1 MSAPTEGRI
10 VFEDVSK
17 TFTGRAADT
26 AALRGVSLEIA
37 PGTIYGVIG
46 YSGAGK
52 STLIRLVNGLEH
64 PTSGR
69 VVVDGVDIGSL
80 QGSRLRTAQKRTG
93 MIFQQFN
100 LLETVKV
107 RDNVALPLRLDG
119 VGKAAARAR
128 ADEVLEFVGLGGK
141 ADSHA
146 GELSGGQK
154 QRVGIARALVR
165 NPKIL
170 LSDEATSALDPTTTG
185 QIIEL
190 LRSINREYGTTILVV
205 THEMDVIKDL
215 AEEVAV
221 MAAGE
226 VVEQGTVLDTFLHPK
241 ADITRRLRHHRHS
254 PGNSATRR
262 RAPGRRRTLAP
273 AARGRTGHAAP
284 GLGPDH
290 GHRRI
295 DQHAARRHDRD
306 PRPYGRSDDPEGHGL
321 ARAGRRRAHVPGGP
335 RHSRRGGRGMNDD
348 KWTLITP
355 EVFLTALGETLQML
369 GVALALGSVLGIAIG
384 TVLALTR
391 PGGVLPNRPVNL
403 ILGIVVNLIRSLP
416 FIILLVAILPFTRL
430 LVGTSIGVWAAIV
443 PLTVM
448 IAPYIGRLVENS
460 LLEVPQGVIEAAR
473 AMGASPFQIFWR
485 FLLPEARS
493 SLILALTIA
502 SVGLVDA
509 TAMAGTV
516 GAGGIGDLALSYG
529 YQRYDGF
536 AMVITAVTLIILVQ
550 GLQTIGTG
558 VARRYRRR

>member
-1 MSAPTEGRI
+1 MNAPAEGRI

-80 QGSRLRTAQKRTG
+80 SGSRLRTAQKRTG

-119 VGKAAARAR
+119 VGKGAARAR

-241 ADITRRLRHHRHS
+241 ADITRDFVTTVIPQGIPQRVVEHLGGDGLWRLLLVDEQVTQPLVSDLITGIGVSINMLHADMTEIRNHTVGQMILKVTGS
-254 PGNSATRR
+254 PEQVAEA
-262 RAPGRRRTLAP
+262 RAFL
-273 AARGRTGHAAP
+273 AARV
-284 GLGPDH
+284 
-290 GHRRI
+290 
-295 DQHAARRHDRD
+295 
-306 PRPYGRSDDPEGHGL
+306 
-321 ARAGRRRAHVPGGP
+321 AHVE
-335 RHSRRGGRGMNDD
+335 
-348 KWTLITP
+348 
-355 EVFLTALGETLQML
+355 EV
-369 GVALALGSVLGIAIG
+369 
-384 TVLALTR
+384 
-391 PGGVLPNRPVNL
+391 
-403 ILGIVVNLIRSLP
+403 
-416 FIILLVAILPFTRL
+416 
-430 LVGTSIGVWAAIV
+430 VG
-443 PLTVM
+443 
-448 IAPYIGRLVENS
+448 
-460 LLEVPQGVIEAAR
+460 
-473 AMGASPFQIFWR
+473 
-485 FLLPEARS
+485 
-493 SLILALTIA
+493 
-502 SVGLVDA
+502 
-509 TAMAGTV
+509 
-516 GAGGIGDLALSYG
+516 
-529 YQRYDGF
+529 
-536 AMVITAVTLIILVQ
+536 
-550 GLQTIGTG
+550 
-558 VARRYRRR
+558 

>member
-1 MSAPTEGRI
+1 MSTPAEGRI

-17 TFTGRAADT
+17 TYPGRAADT
-26 AALRGVSLEIA
+26 AALRGVSLEVA

-69 VVVDGVDIGSL
+69 VVVDGVDVGSL

-128 ADEVLEFVGLGGK
+128 AEEVLDFVGLGGK
-141 ADSHA
+141 ADNHA

-226 VVEQGTVLDTFLHPK
+226 VVEQGTVLETFLHPK
-241 ADITRRLRHHRHS
+241 ADITRDFVTTVIPQGIPQRVVEHLGGDGLWRLLLVDQQVTQPLVSDLITGIGVSINMLHADMTEIRDHTV
-254 PGNSATRR
+254 GQMILKVTGSAEQV
-262 RAPGRRRTLAP
+262 
-273 AARGRTGHAAP
+273 AAAHAF
-284 GLGPDH
+284 LE
-290 GHRRI
+290 
-295 DQHAARRHDRD
+295 ARV
-306 PRPYGRSDDPEGHGL
+306 
-321 ARAGRRRAHVPGGP
+321 AHVE
-335 RHSRRGGRGMNDD
+335 
-348 KWTLITP
+348 
-355 EVFLTALGETLQML
+355 EV
-369 GVALALGSVLGIAIG
+369 
-384 TVLALTR
+384 
-391 PGGVLPNRPVNL
+391 
-403 ILGIVVNLIRSLP
+403 
-416 FIILLVAILPFTRL
+416 
-430 LVGTSIGVWAAIV
+430 VG
-443 PLTVM
+443 
-448 IAPYIGRLVENS
+448 
-460 LLEVPQGVIEAAR
+460 
-473 AMGASPFQIFWR
+473 
-485 FLLPEARS
+485 
-493 SLILALTIA
+493 
-502 SVGLVDA
+502 
-509 TAMAGTV
+509 
-516 GAGGIGDLALSYG
+516 
-529 YQRYDGF
+529 
-536 AMVITAVTLIILVQ
+536 
-550 GLQTIGTG
+550 
-558 VARRYRRR
+558 

>member
-1 MSAPTEGRI
+1 LVQLSNAEGRI

-17 TFTGRAADT
+17 TFTGRAAHT
-26 AALRGVSLEIA
+26 AALRGVSLQIA

-64 PTSGR
+64 PSSGR

-80 QGSRLRTAQKRTG
+80 SGSRLRTAQKRTG

-226 VVEQGTVLDTFLHPK
+226 VVEQGTVLDTFLRPQ
-241 ADITRRLRHHRHS
+241 ADITRDFVTTVIPQGIPQRVVEHLGGDGLWRLLLVDEQVTQPLVSDLITGIGVSINMLHADMTEIRNHTVGQMILKVTGSSEQVAAAH
-254 PGNSATRR
+254 AF
-262 RAPGRRRTLAP
+262 L
-273 AARGRTGHAAP
+273 AARV
-284 GLGPDH
+284 
-290 GHRRI
+290 
-295 DQHAARRHDRD
+295 
-306 PRPYGRSDDPEGHGL
+306 
-321 ARAGRRRAHVPGGP
+321 AHVE
-335 RHSRRGGRGMNDD
+335 
-348 KWTLITP
+348 
-355 EVFLTALGETLQML
+355 EV
-369 GVALALGSVLGIAIG
+369 
-384 TVLALTR
+384 
-391 PGGVLPNRPVNL
+391 
-403 ILGIVVNLIRSLP
+403 
-416 FIILLVAILPFTRL
+416 
-430 LVGTSIGVWAAIV
+430 VG
-443 PLTVM
+443 
-448 IAPYIGRLVENS
+448 
-460 LLEVPQGVIEAAR
+460 
-473 AMGASPFQIFWR
+473 
-485 FLLPEARS
+485 
-493 SLILALTIA
+493 
-502 SVGLVDA
+502 
-509 TAMAGTV
+509 
-516 GAGGIGDLALSYG
+516 
-529 YQRYDGF
+529 
-536 AMVITAVTLIILVQ
+536 
-550 GLQTIGTG
+550 
-558 VARRYRRR
+558 

>member
-1 MSAPTEGRI
+1 LSTPAEGRI

-26 AALRGVSLEIA
+26 AALRGVSLEVA

-69 VVVDGVDIGSL
+69 VVVDGIDVGSL
-80 QGSRLRTAQKRTG
+80 QGARLRTAQKRTG

-119 VGKAAARAR
+119 VGKTAARAR
-128 ADEVLEFVGLGGK
+128 ADEVLEFVGLGEK
-141 ADSHA
+141 ADNHA

-226 VVEQGTVLDTFLHPK
+226 VVEQGTVLETFLHPK
-241 ADITRRLRHHRHS
+241 ADITRDFVTTVIPQGIPQRVVEHLGGDGLWRLLLVDDQVTQPLVSDLITGIGVSINMLHADMTEIRDHTVGQMILKVTGT
-254 PGNSATRR
+254 PEQV
-262 RAPGRRRTLAP
+262 
-273 AARGRTGHAAP
+273 AAAHAF
-284 GLGPDH
+284 LE
-290 GHRRI
+290 
-295 DQHAARRHDRD
+295 ARV
-306 PRPYGRSDDPEGHGL
+306 
-321 ARAGRRRAHVPGGP
+321 AHVE
-335 RHSRRGGRGMNDD
+335 
-348 KWTLITP
+348 
-355 EVFLTALGETLQML
+355 EV
-369 GVALALGSVLGIAIG
+369 V
-384 TVLALTR
+384 
-391 PGGVLPNRPVNL
+391 
-403 ILGIVVNLIRSLP
+403 
-416 FIILLVAILPFTRL
+416 
-430 LVGTSIGVWAAIV
+430 
-443 PLTVM
+443 
-448 IAPYIGRLVENS
+448 
-460 LLEVPQGVIEAAR
+460 
-473 AMGASPFQIFWR
+473 
-485 FLLPEARS
+485 
-493 SLILALTIA
+493 
-502 SVGLVDA
+502 
-509 TAMAGTV
+509 
-516 GAGGIGDLALSYG
+516 
-529 YQRYDGF
+529 
-536 AMVITAVTLIILVQ
+536 
-550 GLQTIGTG
+550 
-558 VARRYRRR
+558 

>member
-1 MSAPTEGRI
+1 MSAPAEGRI

-80 QGSRLRTAQKRTG
+80 SGSRLRTAQKRTG

-241 ADITRRLRHHRHS
+241 ADITRDFVTTVIPQGIPQRVVEHLGGDGLWRLLLVDEQVTQPLVSDLITGIGVSINMLHADMTEIRNPTVGQMILKVTGS
-254 PGNSATRR
+254 PEQVAEA
-262 RAPGRRRTLAP
+262 RAFL
-273 AARGRTGHAAP
+273 AARV
-284 GLGPDH
+284 
-290 GHRRI
+290 
-295 DQHAARRHDRD
+295 
-306 PRPYGRSDDPEGHGL
+306 
-321 ARAGRRRAHVPGGP
+321 AHV
-335 RHSRRGGRGMNDD
+335 
-348 KWTLITP
+348 
-355 EVFLTALGETLQML
+355 EE
-369 GVALALGSVLGIAIG
+369 VLG
-384 TVLALTR
+384 
-391 PGGVLPNRPVNL
+391 
-403 ILGIVVNLIRSLP
+403 
-416 FIILLVAILPFTRL
+416 
-430 LVGTSIGVWAAIV
+430 
-443 PLTVM
+443 
-448 IAPYIGRLVENS
+448 
-460 LLEVPQGVIEAAR
+460 
-473 AMGASPFQIFWR
+473 
-485 FLLPEARS
+485 
-493 SLILALTIA
+493 
-502 SVGLVDA
+502 
-509 TAMAGTV
+509 
-516 GAGGIGDLALSYG
+516 
-529 YQRYDGF
+529 
-536 AMVITAVTLIILVQ
+536 
-550 GLQTIGTG
+550 
-558 VARRYRRR
+558 

>member
-1 MSAPTEGRI
+1 MSAPAEGRI

-26 AALRGVSLEIA
+26 AALRGVSLEVP

-119 VGKAAARAR
+119 VGKAAARER

-141 ADSHA
+141 ADNHA

-215 AEEVAV
+215 AERVAV
-221 MAAGE
+221 MADGE
-226 VVEQGTVLDTFLHPK
+226 VVEQGTVLDTFLHPQ
-241 ADITRRLRHHRHS
+241 ADITRNFVTTVIPQGIPQRVVEHLGGDGLWRLLLVDEQVTQ
-254 PGNSATRR
+254 P
-262 RAPGRRRTLAP
+262 LV
-273 AARGRTGHAAP
+273 
-284 GLGPDH
+284 
-290 GHRRI
+290 
-295 DQHAARRHDRD
+295 
-306 PRPYGRSDDPEGHGL
+306 SD
-321 ARAGRRRAHVPGGP
+321 
-335 RHSRRGGRGMNDD
+335 
-348 KWTLITP
+348 LIT
-355 EVFLTALGETLQML
+355 G
-369 GVALALGSVLGIAIG
+369 
-384 TVLALTR
+384 
-391 PGGVLPNRPVNL
+391 
-403 ILGIVVNLIRSLP
+403 
-416 FIILLVAILPFTRL
+416 
-430 LVGTSIGVWAAIV
+430 IGVSINMLHADMTEIRNH
-443 PLTVM
+443 TVGQM
-448 IAPYIGRLVENS
+448 ILKVTGSPEQVA
-460 LLEVPQGVIEAAR
+460 AAR
-473 AMGASPFQIFWR
+473 A
-485 FLLPEARS
+485 FLEARV
-493 SLILALTIA
+493 AHVEEV
-502 SVGLVDA
+502 VG
-509 TAMAGTV
+509 
-516 GAGGIGDLALSYG
+516 
-529 YQRYDGF
+529 
-536 AMVITAVTLIILVQ
+536 
-550 GLQTIGTG
+550 
-558 VARRYRRR
+558 

>member
-1 MSAPTEGRI
+1 MSAPAEGRI

-80 QGSRLRTAQKRTG
+80 SGSRLRTAQKRTG

-241 ADITRRLRHHRHS
+241 ADITRDFVTTVIPQGIPQRVVEHLGGDGLWRLLLVDEQVTQPLVSDLITGIGVSINMLHADMTEIRNHTVGQMILKVTGS
-254 PGNSATRR
+254 PEQVAEA
-262 RAPGRRRTLAP
+262 RAFL
-273 AARGRTGHAAP
+273 AARV
-284 GLGPDH
+284 
-290 GHRRI
+290 
-295 DQHAARRHDRD
+295 
-306 PRPYGRSDDPEGHGL
+306 
-321 ARAGRRRAHVPGGP
+321 AHVE
-335 RHSRRGGRGMNDD
+335 
-348 KWTLITP
+348 
-355 EVFLTALGETLQML
+355 EV
-369 GVALALGSVLGIAIG
+369 
-384 TVLALTR
+384 
-391 PGGVLPNRPVNL
+391 
-403 ILGIVVNLIRSLP
+403 
-416 FIILLVAILPFTRL
+416 
-430 LVGTSIGVWAAIV
+430 VG
-443 PLTVM
+443 
-448 IAPYIGRLVENS
+448 
-460 LLEVPQGVIEAAR
+460 
-473 AMGASPFQIFWR
+473 
-485 FLLPEARS
+485 
-493 SLILALTIA
+493 
-502 SVGLVDA
+502 
-509 TAMAGTV
+509 
-516 GAGGIGDLALSYG
+516 
-529 YQRYDGF
+529 
-536 AMVITAVTLIILVQ
+536 
-550 GLQTIGTG
+550 
-558 VARRYRRR
+558 

>member
-1 MSAPTEGRI
+1 LSNAEGRI

-26 AALRGVSLEIA
+26 AALRGVSLDIA

-80 QGSRLRTAQKRTG
+80 SGSRLRTAQKRTG

-226 VVEQGTVLDTFLHPK
+226 VVEQGTVLDTFLRPQ
-241 ADITRRLRHHRHS
+241 ADITRDFVTTVIPQGIPQRVVEHLGGDGLWRLLLVDDQVTQPLVSDLITGIGVSINMLHADMTEIRNHTVGQMILKVTGS
-254 PGNSATRR
+254 PEQVA
-262 RAPGRRRTLAP
+262 AAHAFL
-273 AARGRTGHAAP
+273 AARVA
-284 GLGPDH
+284 
-290 GHRRI
+290 
-295 DQHAARRHDRD
+295 QV
-306 PRPYGRSDDPEGHGL
+306 E
-321 ARAGRRRAHVPGGP
+321 
-335 RHSRRGGRGMNDD
+335 
-348 KWTLITP
+348 
-355 EVFLTALGETLQML
+355 EV
-369 GVALALGSVLGIAIG
+369 
-384 TVLALTR
+384 
-391 PGGVLPNRPVNL
+391 
-403 ILGIVVNLIRSLP
+403 
-416 FIILLVAILPFTRL
+416 
-430 LVGTSIGVWAAIV
+430 VG
-443 PLTVM
+443 
-448 IAPYIGRLVENS
+448 
-460 LLEVPQGVIEAAR
+460 
-473 AMGASPFQIFWR
+473 
-485 FLLPEARS
+485 
-493 SLILALTIA
+493 
-502 SVGLVDA
+502 
-509 TAMAGTV
+509 
-516 GAGGIGDLALSYG
+516 
-529 YQRYDGF
+529 
-536 AMVITAVTLIILVQ
+536 
-550 GLQTIGTG
+550 
-558 VARRYRRR
+558 

>member
-1 MSAPTEGRI
+1 MSAPAEGRI

-80 QGSRLRTAQKRTG
+80 SGSRLRTAQKRTG

-119 VGKAAARAR
+119 VGKTAARAR

-241 ADITRRLRHHRHS
+241 ADITRDFVTTVIPQGIPQRVVEHLGGDGLWRLLLVDEQVTQPLVSDLITGIGVSINMLHADMTEIRNHTVGQMILKVTGS
-254 PGNSATRR
+254 PEQVAEA
-262 RAPGRRRTLAP
+262 RAFL
-273 AARGRTGHAAP
+273 AARV
-284 GLGPDH
+284 
-290 GHRRI
+290 
-295 DQHAARRHDRD
+295 
-306 PRPYGRSDDPEGHGL
+306 
-321 ARAGRRRAHVPGGP
+321 AHVE
-335 RHSRRGGRGMNDD
+335 
-348 KWTLITP
+348 
-355 EVFLTALGETLQML
+355 EV
-369 GVALALGSVLGIAIG
+369 
-384 TVLALTR
+384 
-391 PGGVLPNRPVNL
+391 
-403 ILGIVVNLIRSLP
+403 
-416 FIILLVAILPFTRL
+416 
-430 LVGTSIGVWAAIV
+430 VG
-443 PLTVM
+443 
-448 IAPYIGRLVENS
+448 
-460 LLEVPQGVIEAAR
+460 
-473 AMGASPFQIFWR
+473 
-485 FLLPEARS
+485 
-493 SLILALTIA
+493 
-502 SVGLVDA
+502 
-509 TAMAGTV
+509 
-516 GAGGIGDLALSYG
+516 
-529 YQRYDGF
+529 
-536 AMVITAVTLIILVQ
+536 
-550 GLQTIGTG
+550 
-558 VARRYRRR
+558 

>member
-1 MSAPTEGRI
+1 MSTPAEGRI

-26 AALRGVSLEIA
+26 AALRGVSLDIA

-80 QGSRLRTAQKRTG
+80 QGSKLRAAQKRTG

-119 VGKAAARAR
+119 VGKAAARER
-128 ADEVLEFVGLGGK
+128 ADEVLDFVGLGGK
-141 ADSHA
+141 ADNHA

-226 VVEQGTVLDTFLHPK
+226 VVEQGTVLETFLHPK
-241 ADITRRLRHHRHS
+241 ADITRDFVTTVIPQGIPQRVVEHLGGDGLWRLLLVDDQVTQPLVSDLITGIGVSINMLHADMTEIRDHTVGQMIVKVTGSPEQVAAAHS
-254 PGNSATRR
+254 Y
-262 RAPGRRRTLAP
+262 LH
-273 AARGRTGHAAP
+273 ARV
-284 GLGPDH
+284 
-290 GHRRI
+290 
-295 DQHAARRHDRD
+295 
-306 PRPYGRSDDPEGHGL
+306 
-321 ARAGRRRAHVPGGP
+321 AHVE
-335 RHSRRGGRGMNDD
+335 
-348 KWTLITP
+348 
-355 EVFLTALGETLQML
+355 EV
-369 GVALALGSVLGIAIG
+369 
-384 TVLALTR
+384 
-391 PGGVLPNRPVNL
+391 
-403 ILGIVVNLIRSLP
+403 
-416 FIILLVAILPFTRL
+416 
-430 LVGTSIGVWAAIV
+430 VG
-443 PLTVM
+443 
-448 IAPYIGRLVENS
+448 
-460 LLEVPQGVIEAAR
+460 
-473 AMGASPFQIFWR
+473 
-485 FLLPEARS
+485 
-493 SLILALTIA
+493 
-502 SVGLVDA
+502 
-509 TAMAGTV
+509 
-516 GAGGIGDLALSYG
+516 
-529 YQRYDGF
+529 
-536 AMVITAVTLIILVQ
+536 
-550 GLQTIGTG
+550 
-558 VARRYRRR
+558 

>member
-1 MSAPTEGRI
+1 MSAPAEGRI

-141 ADSHA
+141 ADNHA

-221 MAAGE
+221 MAGGE
-226 VVEQGTVLDTFLHPK
+226 VVEQGTVLETFLHPK
-241 ADITRRLRHHRHS
+241 ADITRDFVTTVIPQGIPQRVVEHLGGDGLWRLLLVDDQVTQPLVSDLITGIGVSINMLHADMTEIRDHTVGQMILKVTGS
-254 PGNSATRR
+254 PEQVAAAHTF
-262 RAPGRRRTLAP
+262 L
-273 AARGRTGHAAP
+273 AARVT
-284 GLGPDH
+284 
-290 GHRRI
+290 
-295 DQHAARRHDRD
+295 
-306 PRPYGRSDDPEGHGL
+306 
-321 ARAGRRRAHVPGGP
+321 HVE
-335 RHSRRGGRGMNDD
+335 
-348 KWTLITP
+348 
-355 EVFLTALGETLQML
+355 EV
-369 GVALALGSVLGIAIG
+369 
-384 TVLALTR
+384 
-391 PGGVLPNRPVNL
+391 
-403 ILGIVVNLIRSLP
+403 
-416 FIILLVAILPFTRL
+416 
-430 LVGTSIGVWAAIV
+430 VG
-443 PLTVM
+443 
-448 IAPYIGRLVENS
+448 
-460 LLEVPQGVIEAAR
+460 
-473 AMGASPFQIFWR
+473 
-485 FLLPEARS
+485 
-493 SLILALTIA
+493 
-502 SVGLVDA
+502 
-509 TAMAGTV
+509 
-516 GAGGIGDLALSYG
+516 
-529 YQRYDGF
+529 
-536 AMVITAVTLIILVQ
+536 
-550 GLQTIGTG
+550 
-558 VARRYRRR
+558 

>member
-1 MSAPTEGRI
+1 MSTPTEGRI

-26 AALRGVSLEIA
+26 AALRGVSLDIA

-69 VVVDGVDIGSL
+69 VVVDGVDVGSL
-80 QGSRLRTAQKRTG
+80 QGSHLRKAQKRTG

-226 VVEQGTVLDTFLHPK
+226 VVEQGTVLDTFLRPK
-241 ADITRRLRHHRHS
+241 ADITRDFVTTVIPQGIPQRVVEHLGGDGLWRLLLVDEQVTQPLVSDLITGIGVSINMLHADMTEIRDHTVGQMILKVTGS
-254 PGNSATRR
+254 PEQVT
-262 RAPGRRRTLAP
+262 
-273 AARGRTGHAAP
+273 AAHEF
-284 GLGPDH
+284 LE
-290 GHRRI
+290 
-295 DQHAARRHDRD
+295 ARV
-306 PRPYGRSDDPEGHGL
+306 
-321 ARAGRRRAHVPGGP
+321 AHVE
-335 RHSRRGGRGMNDD
+335 
-348 KWTLITP
+348 
-355 EVFLTALGETLQML
+355 EV
-369 GVALALGSVLGIAIG
+369 
-384 TVLALTR
+384 
-391 PGGVLPNRPVNL
+391 
-403 ILGIVVNLIRSLP
+403 
-416 FIILLVAILPFTRL
+416 
-430 LVGTSIGVWAAIV
+430 VG
-443 PLTVM
+443 
-448 IAPYIGRLVENS
+448 
-460 LLEVPQGVIEAAR
+460 
-473 AMGASPFQIFWR
+473 
-485 FLLPEARS
+485 
-493 SLILALTIA
+493 
-502 SVGLVDA
+502 
-509 TAMAGTV
+509 
-516 GAGGIGDLALSYG
+516 
-529 YQRYDGF
+529 
-536 AMVITAVTLIILVQ
+536 
-550 GLQTIGTG
+550 
-558 VARRYRRR
+558 

>member
-1 MSAPTEGRI
+1 MSTPAEGRI

-26 AALRGVSLEIA
+26 AALRGVSLDIA

-80 QGSRLRTAQKRTG
+80 QSSRLRTAQKRTG

-119 VGKAAARAR
+119 IGKTAARAR
-128 ADEVLEFVGLGGK
+128 ADEVLDFVGLGGK
-141 ADSHA
+141 ADNHA

-221 MAAGE
+221 MAGGE
-226 VVEQGTVLDTFLHPK
+226 VVEQGTVLETFLHPK
-241 ADITRRLRHHRHS
+241 ADITRDFVTTVIPQGIPQRVVEHLGGEGLWRL
-254 PGNSATRR
+254 
-262 RAPGRRRTLAP
+262 L
-273 AARGRTGHAAP
+273 
-284 GLGPDH
+284 LVD
-290 GHRRI
+290 
-295 DQHAARRHDRD
+295 DQVTQ
-306 PRPYGRSDDPEGHGL
+306 PLVSD
-321 ARAGRRRAHVPGGP
+321 
-335 RHSRRGGRGMNDD
+335 
-348 KWTLITP
+348 LIT
-355 EVFLTALGETLQML
+355 G
-369 GVALALGSVLGIAIG
+369 
-384 TVLALTR
+384 
-391 PGGVLPNRPVNL
+391 
-403 ILGIVVNLIRSLP
+403 
-416 FIILLVAILPFTRL
+416 
-430 LVGTSIGVWAAIV
+430 IGVSINMLHADMTEIRDH
-443 PLTVM
+443 TVGQM
-448 IAPYIGRLVENS
+448 IIKVTGSSEQVA
-460 LLEVPQGVIEAAR
+460 AAR
-473 AMGASPFQIFWR
+473 A
-485 FLLPEARS
+485 FLEARV
-493 SLILALTIA
+493 AHVEEV
-502 SVGLVDA
+502 VG
-509 TAMAGTV
+509 
-516 GAGGIGDLALSYG
+516 
-529 YQRYDGF
+529 
-536 AMVITAVTLIILVQ
+536 
-550 GLQTIGTG
+550 
-558 VARRYRRR
+558 